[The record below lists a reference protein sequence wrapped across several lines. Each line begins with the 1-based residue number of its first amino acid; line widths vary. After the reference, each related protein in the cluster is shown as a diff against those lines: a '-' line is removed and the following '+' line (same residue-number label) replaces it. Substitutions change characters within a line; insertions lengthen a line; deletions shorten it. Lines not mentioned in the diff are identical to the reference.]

1 MRGLSL
7 SSVVS
12 EPGRACRAVAP
23 SSERRR
29 VKTPVRA
36 RKENMKDTEIRLKFA
51 RQQVARLIRQRRKD
65 LRDSVWR
72 SDGKRSELQG
82 QIQGLKL
89 AAIWL
94 RHATR

>member
-1 MRGLSL
+1 MCGLHLDRFSPSL
-7 SSVVS
+7 
-12 EPGRACRAVAP
+12 GA
-23 SSERRR
+23 

-36 RKENMKDTEIRLKFA
+36 RKEIMNDGEIRLKFA
-51 RQQVARLIRQRRKD
+51 RQQVARLMRQRRKE
-65 LRDSVWR
+65 LRDDVWR

-82 QIQGLKL
+82 EVRGLKL